1 MKIVKTVEPCGV
13 AILYGKVNRI
23 FRIFEIDDETTAQEI
38 QKFVGTATDVL
49 ADEIPLYD
57 VDCDTIETA
66 EGEFFCTLS
75 AENKEGEILQ
85 FSSTAFENFKFARI
99 CADVLQA
106 AVDCL
111 TEDNANDD
119 D

>member
-23 FRIFEIDDETTAQEI
+23 FRLFEIDDDDTAQEI
-38 QKFVGTATDVL
+38 QKFVGTVGDVL
-49 ADEIPLYD
+49 VDEKFLTDI
-57 VDCDTIETA
+57 DCDTIETA

-75 AENKEGEILQ
+75 VETDDGDELF
-85 FSSTAFENFKFARI
+85 FSSTAFKNFNSARI

-111 TEDNANDD
+111 TEEKRQ
-119 D
+119 